1 MKLVRENI
9 FEFQRGADPSE
20 ILELGRLQKT
30 IDWLKPYLFRSA
42 YNINSDWTIDI
53 KKDFIVTNSM
63 PEFEEFPDFI
73 RFNICYGSFIN
84 RGHKLFSMIGCP
96 KIVYGDFFV
105 DGNKLQVL
113 TGCPKQVDGDFYIQD
128 NDNKFTENEVRKIC
142 QIKGKLKT

>member
-30 IDWLKPYLFRSA
+30 IDWLKPYLFRSS
-42 YNINSDWTIDI
+42 YSINQDWTIDI

-63 PEFEEFPDFI
+63 PNLEEFPEFI
-73 RFNICYGSFIN
+73 QFNICYGSFIN
-84 RGHKLFSMIGCP
+84 RSHQFISMIGCP
-96 KIVYGDFFV
+96 KIVYGDFLV

-113 TGCPKQVDGDFYIQD
+113 TGCPKQVNGDFYIQD
-128 NDNKFTENEVRKIC
+128 NDTKFTENEVRKIC
-142 QIKGKLKT
+142 QIKGKLKV